1 MWLAEISYKWSVIY
15 KDVDEEFVI
24 YVDNEFDNE
33 FATIRLANVETVIRN
48 QMDLHELLIN
58 PKKVKNKNLLDFE
71 MNHLICSYKTF

>member
-1 MWLAEISYKWSVIY
+1 MIY

-48 QMDLHELLIN
+48 QMDLQSWNVIKH
-58 PKKVKNKNLLDFE
+58 F
-71 MNHLICSYKTF
+71 